1 MRLSVA
7 QQQAILDVTREFYG
21 DVATVRLFGSRADDS
36 ARGGDIDLLIETPL
50 PYDEAVSRKLRFL
63 VGLAKRL
70 GDRRVDVVV
79 SSPDSP
85 ERSIVRVAEETG
97 VLIS

>member
-1 MRLSVA
+1 M
-7 QQQAILDVTREFYG
+7 
-21 DVATVRLFGSRADDS
+21 RLFGSRADDS
-36 ARGGDIDLLIETPL
+36 ARGGDIDLPIETQL
-50 PYDEAVSRKLRFL
+50 SYDEAVSRKIRFL

-85 ERSIVRVAEETG
+85 ERSIVKLADETG